1 MACRL
6 LQESQE
12 MNVNG
17 RCGGGL
23 INGSQL
29 VLLVSAD
36 CLIPLGAL
44 PLTALSARVLSSAAA
59 GGMSAAACEAG

>member
-17 RCGGGL
+17 RCGDGF

-36 CLIPLGAL
+36 CLIPLAAL
-44 PLTALSARVLSSAAA
+44 PLTALSARVRPSTAT
-59 GGMSAAACEAG
+59 GGMSAAAGEAD